1 MWNGGRFKV
10 FDMKRMV
17 VQCALIAMLIGLVAC
32 QRQDSTTIHQQIS
45 SNDEHLVVIQAKTI
59 PVTLPQSEICE
70 QNGCMRYD
78 LQTIQT
84 NVTWINDYFL
94 NRLKK
99 IEPIAF
105 EKYEGPQL
113 DRESLAM
120 LGLSQSRSHVQY
132 LSQNSILA
140 TFILHSYQYNAGAEH
155 GLYHDEYVNF
165 DIAEK
170 KRIGI
175 KDLLIVG
182 KERAFVDALYQKH
195 ASWLAARQIYPESL
209 ALSDN
214 FYYNQKGLVLVY
226 PVYELG
232 SYADGMVELML
243 PYSQLSTWVKP
254 EYLPT
259 LPRYANE

>member
-1 MWNGGRFKV
+1 MCGTTGCK
-10 FDMKRMV
+10 MKSMV
-17 VQCALIAMLIGLVAC
+17 AWFGVIAIMMGLIAC
-32 QRQDSTTIHQQIS
+32 QQQNTTAAPKQVQQP
-45 SNDEHLVVIQAKTI
+45 DEHATVIQAKTI
-59 PVTLPQSEICE
+59 PVTLPQAEICE
-70 QNGCMRYD
+70 QNGCTRYD

-84 NVTWINDYFL
+84 NVVWMNDYFL

-113 DRESLAM
+113 DRDSLAM

-132 LSQNSILA
+132 LGQNEKIA
-140 TFILHSYQYNAGAEH
+140 TFILHSYQYSAGAEH
-155 GLYHDEYVNF
+155 GLSHDEYVNF
-165 DIAEK
+165 DLTEK

-175 KDLLIVG
+175 KDLLIQG
-182 KERAFVDALYQKH
+182 KDRAFVDALYQKH

-214 FYYNQKGLVLVY
+214 FYYNSKGLVLVY

-232 SYADGMVELML
+232 SYADGMVELTL
-243 PYSQLSTWVKP
+243 PYSQLATWIKP
-254 EYLPT
+254 EYLPS
-259 LPRYANE
+259 LPRYASE